1 MIRVGIIGL
10 GMMGRC
16 HLAGWEK
23 VEGAEVVAIADS
35 DPKRASGDLSGG
47 WGNIDAGT
55 ENVDMERVTGTTD
68 PAELIA
74 MENVD
79 VVDICVPTPFH
90 ADLAVAALE
99 AGKHVLCEK
108 PLARTAADAERIAA
122 AAAASPG
129 MFMPGMCIRFWPEY
143 KWLKDAADSNAY
155 GKVLGATFRRVASMP
170 PGWFANAEMSGA
182 AALDLHLHDT
192 DFVQYLLGM
201 PNAVAS
207 CGYSKTT
214 DGVDHIVT
222 RYFYDDVPLVVA
234 EGGWC
239 MDDGFGFNMSYT
251 VNFENATADFD
262 MSRGDDA
269 LLLSSGGDKQTIKC
283 EGSDGYEGELAYFAE
298 CIAAGTPP
306 TLVTAEQAA
315 ESIRIVE
322 AEIASI
328 QAVAPVN
335 L

>member
-16 HLAGWEK
+16 HLEGWDK
-23 VEGAEVVAIADS
+23 VEGAEVVAVADS
-35 DPKRASGDLSGG
+35 DPKRAAGDLSGG

-55 ENVDMERVTGTTD
+55 ENIDMDRVTGTTD
-68 PAELIA
+68 PMELIA

-79 VVDICVPTPFH
+79 VVDVCVPTPFH
-90 ADLAVAALE
+90 ADLAIAALE

-108 PLARTAADAERIAA
+108 PLARTAADARRIAA

-129 MFMPGMCIRFWPEY
+129 MFMPGMCIRFWPQY
-143 KWLKDAADSNAY
+143 KWLKDAVESNAY
-155 GKVLGATFRRVASMP
+155 GRVLSATFRRVASMP
-170 PGWFANAEMSGA
+170 PGWFSNAEMSGG

-192 DFVQYLLGM
+192 DFVQFLLGM
-201 PNAVAS
+201 PRAVAS

-214 DGVDHIVT
+214 EGVDHIVT
-222 RYFYDDVPLVVA
+222 RYFYDDTPIVVA

-251 VNFENATADFD
+251 VNFENATADYD
-262 MSRGDDA
+262 LSRGDDP
-269 LLLSSGGDKQTIKC
+269 LLLSSGGEKQPITC
-283 EGSDGYEGELAYFAE
+283 EGGTGYEGELAYFAE
-298 CIAAGTPP
+298 CLIAGTPP
-306 TLVTAEQAA
+306 TTVTAEQAA

-322 AEIASI
+322 AEVASIASG
-328 QAVAPVN
+328 APVE

>member
-16 HLAGWEK
+16 HLEGWGK
-23 VEGAEVVAIADS
+23 AQGAEVVAVADA
-35 DPKRASGDLSGG
+35 DPKRAAGDLSGG

-55 ENVDMERVTGTTD
+55 ELIDMDRVTGTTD
-68 PAELIA
+68 PHELIA
-74 MENVD
+74 MADVD
-79 VVDICVPTPFH
+79 VVDVCVPTPFH
-90 ADLAVAALE
+90 AELAIAALE
-99 AGKHVLCEK
+99 AGKHVVCEK
-108 PLARTAADAERIAA
+108 PMARTAEDARRIAA

-129 MFMPGMCIRFWPEY
+129 MFMPGMCIRFWPQY
-143 KWLKDAADSNAY
+143 KWLKDIVDSGAY
-155 GKVLGATFRRVASMP
+155 GRVLGATFKRMASMP
-170 PGWFANAEMSGA
+170 PGWFGDSEMSGG

-201 PNAVAS
+201 PKAVAS

-222 RYFYDDVPLVVA
+222 RYVYDDIPVVTA
-234 EGGWC
+234 EGAWC
-239 MDDGFGFNMSYT
+239 MDAGYGFNMSYM

-262 MSRGDDA
+262 FSRGDEP
-269 LLLSSGGDKQTIKC
+269 LLLSTGGEKQVVTC

-298 CIAAGTPP
+298 CITAGTPP
-306 TLVTAEQAA
+306 TIVTAEQAA

-328 QAVAPVN
+328 QSGAPVS

>member
-23 VEGAEVVAIADS
+23 AEGAEVVAVADS
-35 DPKRASGDLSGG
+35 DPKRAGGDLSGG

-55 ENVDMERVTGTTD
+55 EIIDMDRVTGTTD
-68 PAELIA
+68 PHELIA

-79 VVDICVPTPFH
+79 VVDVCVPTPFH
-90 ADLAVAALE
+90 EELAVAALE
-99 AGKHVLCEK
+99 AGKHVVCEK
-108 PLARTAADAERIAA
+108 PMARTAAAAVRIAQ

-129 MFMPGMCIRFWPEY
+129 MFMPGMCIRFWPQY
-143 KWLKDAADSNAY
+143 KWLKDVVDSGAY
-155 GKVLGATFRRVASMP
+155 GRVLSATFRRMASMP
-170 PGWFANAEMSGA
+170 PGWFADAEMSGA

-201 PNAVAS
+201 PQAVAS

-214 DGVDHIVT
+214 SGVDHILT
-222 RYFYDDVPLVVA
+222 RYVYDDIPVVA
-234 EGGWC
+234 AEGAWC
-239 MDDGFGFNMSYT
+239 LDDGYGFNMSYM

-262 MSRGDDA
+262 FARGDDP
-269 LLLSSGGDKQTIKC
+269 LVLSTGGEKQTITC
-283 EGSDGYEGELAYFAE
+283 DGSDGYEGELAYFAE
-298 CIAAGTPP
+298 CITSGTPP
-306 TLVTAEQAA
+306 TIVTAEQAA

-328 QAVAPVN
+328 ETGAPVS

>member
-23 VEGAEVVAIADS
+23 APDAEVVAVADS
-35 DPKRASGDLSGG
+35 DPKRAAGDLSGG

-55 ENVDMERVTGTTD
+55 ENLDMDRVTGTTD
-68 PAELIA
+68 PGELIA

-79 VVDICVPTPFH
+79 VVDVCVPTPFH
-90 ADLAVAALE
+90 ADLAIAALE
-99 AGKHVLCEK
+99 AGKHVVCEK
-108 PLARTAADAERIAA
+108 PLARTFRDAARIAE

-129 MFMPGMCIRFWPEY
+129 MFMPAMCIRFWPQY
-143 KWLKDAADSNAY
+143 KWLKDAVDSGAY
-155 GKVLGATFRRVASMP
+155 GRVLGATLRRVASMP
-170 PGWFANAEMSGA
+170 PGWFADAEMSGA

-201 PNAVAS
+201 PKAVSS

-214 DGVDHIVT
+214 SGVDHIVT
-222 RYFYDDVPLVVA
+222 RYVYDDIPVVVA
-234 EGGWC
+234 EGAWC
-239 MDDGFGFNMSYT
+239 MDGAFGFNMSYT
-251 VNFENATADFD
+251 VNFETATADFD
-262 MSRGDDA
+262 FARGDEA
-269 LLLSSGGDKQTIKC
+269 LTLASGGEKQTITC
-283 EGSDGYEGELAYFAE
+283 EGSDGYEGELAYFAA
-298 CIAAGTPP
+298 CITTGTPP
-306 TLVTAEQAA
+306 SIVTAAQAA

-322 AEIASI
+322 AEVAS
-328 QAVAPVN
+328 VETGAPVS

>member
-23 VEGAEVVAIADS
+23 AEGAEVVAVADS

-47 WGNIDAGT
+47 WGNIDADAKT
-55 ENVDMERVTGTTD
+55 IDMEKITGTTD
-68 PAELIA
+68 PRELIV

-79 VVDICVPTPFH
+79 VVDVCVPTPFH
-90 ADLAVAALE
+90 ADLAIAALE
-99 AGKHVLCEK
+99 AGKHVVCEK
-108 PLARTAADAERIAA
+108 PLARTFADAQRIAA

-129 MFMPGMCIRFWPEY
+129 MFMPGMCIRFWPQY
-143 KWLKDAADSNAY
+143 KWLKYAVESGEY
-155 GKVLGATFRRVASMP
+155 GKVLGATFRRVGSMP
-170 PGWFANAEMSGA
+170 PGWFSNAEMSGA

-192 DFVQYLLGM
+192 DFVQYLFGM
-201 PNAVAS
+201 PKTVVS

-222 RYFYDDVPLVVA
+222 RYVYYDIPLVVA
-234 EGGWC
+234 EGAWC
-239 MDDGFGFNMSYT
+239 MADAFGFNMSYC

-262 MSRGDDA
+262 FSRGENP
-269 LLLSSGGDKQTIKC
+269 LLLSVGGQQQMITC
-283 EGSDGYEGELAYFAE
+283 AGSDGYEGELAYFAE
-298 CIAAGTPP
+298 CITAGTPP
-306 TLVTAEQAA
+306 TIVTAEQAA

-322 AEIASI
+322 AEVASVESG
-328 QAVAPVN
+328 ASVE